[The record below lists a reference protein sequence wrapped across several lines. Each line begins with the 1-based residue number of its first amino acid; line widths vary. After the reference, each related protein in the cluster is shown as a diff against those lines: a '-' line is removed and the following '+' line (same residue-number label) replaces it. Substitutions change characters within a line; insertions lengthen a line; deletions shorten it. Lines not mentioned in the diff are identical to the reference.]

1 MGGGDSR
8 PREDRS
14 GEYEPR
20 EPDGQQ
26 GPITGSTSAEGD
38 AVQTEI
44 SAYTRE
50 GNPDDDGPVPEFSR
64 AGDDDEGDD
73 NGGYDRLTEILS
85 EDEDGDEEEREGDD
99 EGDEEDDGDD
109 EVDFEEVRERLGVDE
124 DDREDPSERADDG
137 EDRLREILS
146 EDEDGEDSGDGDD
159 SEAEDGEGSEG
170 DRSDDDG
177 DSEEGPETEVEP
189 SQSRVR
195 RMAAMAT
202 VWSGAQTGTAAVETG
217 ERRADRV
224 AELVARRAEDEA
236 TNPEE

>member
-146 EDEDGEDSGDGDD
+146 EDEDGEGS
-159 SEAEDGEGSEG
+159 EGSEG